1 MDANT
6 DLLDSSNA
14 QNVFSESVFLPVE
27 QAFQLEVEAGPEN
40 LALKWLIAP
49 GYYLYK
55 DNFKFVARGGETR
68 FSSPYFPEGVSIWDS
83 YFERDLE
90 VYYDQ
95 TLINLPV
102 ATISQSI
109 ELEVTSQGC
118 ADAGLCYPPNTQSF
132 RVDFDSG
139 LVTPIANIDD
149 NKNISPF
156 SSSSLA
162 YSIVLALLGGI
173 LLNLMPCVF
182 PVLSIKAM
190 NVVANHGT
198 SIQNRVHGAI
208 YTMGVILSFIAIA
221 AVMLLLRTGGTAVGW
236 GFQLQS
242 PVFVIILIYLF
253 FIMGL
258 ALAGM
263 FELGAN
269 LMGTGDSLVKGNSY
283 SSSFMSGVL
292 ATTVASPCTAPF
304 MGPALGFTLTQPPL
318 ITLVVFGCLGLG
330 MALPF
335 VVLTWK
341 PSTIAR
347 LPRPGIW
354 MHHVKQLLSFPLFM
368 TATWLLWVVGKQ
380 TNMDVVAA
388 VTLGLI
394 LVAMAIWLWSV
405 ELSSNLRTLK
415 VGALLISAIALALPM
430 KAIESSP
437 NKPQWETFSSNK
449 LSTLRLRNESVFVNF
464 GADWCITCLM
474 NERLALNSDAFYDV
488 LSNNDITYLKGD
500 WTNQDP
506 EITEFLNSFNRTGV
520 PLYLFYEK
528 DKLKPKILSQ
538 ILTPTEVLATLGHS
552 SKLHE

>member
-1 MDANT
+1 
-6 DLLDSSNA
+6 
-14 QNVFSESVFLPVE
+14 
-27 QAFQLEVEAGPEN
+27 
-40 LALKWLIAP
+40 
-49 GYYLYK
+49 
-55 DNFKFVARGGETR
+55 
-68 FSSPYFPEGVSIWDS
+68 GVSIWDS

-242 PVFVIILIYLF
+242 P
-253 FIMGL
+253 
-258 ALAGM
+258 
-263 FELGAN
+263 
-269 LMGTGDSLVKGNSY
+269 
-283 SSSFMSGVL
+283 
-292 ATTVASPCTAPF
+292 
-304 MGPALGFTLTQPPL
+304 
-318 ITLVVFGCLGLG
+318 
-330 MALPF
+330 
-335 VVLTWK
+335 
-341 PSTIAR
+341 
-347 LPRPGIW
+347 
-354 MHHVKQLLSFPLFM
+354 
-368 TATWLLWVVGKQ
+368 
-380 TNMDVVAA
+380 
-388 VTLGLI
+388 
-394 LVAMAIWLWSV
+394 
-405 ELSSNLRTLK
+405 
-415 VGALLISAIALALPM
+415 
-430 KAIESSP
+430 
-437 NKPQWETFSSNK
+437 
-449 LSTLRLRNESVFVNF
+449 
-464 GADWCITCLM
+464 
-474 NERLALNSDAFYDV
+474 
-488 LSNNDITYLKGD
+488 
-500 WTNQDP
+500 
-506 EITEFLNSFNRTGV
+506 
-520 PLYLFYEK
+520 
-528 DKLKPKILSQ
+528 
-538 ILTPTEVLATLGHS
+538 
-552 SKLHE
+552 